1 MERADNF
8 FEHLPKWQVVV
19 CRKCRCAVW
28 PSEVAAHLTSK
39 QHGRPRKIA
48 NAIMEEVERWQGV
61 IMYPS
66 EFDAPPFVTEPIEEL
81 PLFDDGW

>member
-1 MERADNF
+1 MERVDDF
-8 FEHLPKWQVVV
+8 FEHLSKWQVVV
-19 CRKCRCAVW
+19 CKKCRCAVW

-39 QHGRPRKIA
+39 QHSRPRKIA

-66 EFDAPPFVTEPIEEL
+66 GFDVLPFVTEPVEEL
-81 PLFDDGW
+81 LLFDDG